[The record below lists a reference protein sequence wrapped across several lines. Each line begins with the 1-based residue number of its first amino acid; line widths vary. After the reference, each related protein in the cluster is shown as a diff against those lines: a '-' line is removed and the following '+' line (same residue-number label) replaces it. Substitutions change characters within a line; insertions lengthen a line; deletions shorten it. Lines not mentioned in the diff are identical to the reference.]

1 MSAHAER
8 VATEVECK
16 IGATENVE
24 DSTEVCRAGDIE
36 DEIKEID
43 QPELIQQMA
52 LNARSFARFGTNCR
66 FTIIE
71 LNRSFPSRIP
81 A

>member
-43 QPELIQQMA
+43 QPELIQVETV
-52 LNARSFARFGTNCR
+52 LSWRTYPVPRTR
-66 FTIIE
+66 E
-71 LNRSFPSRIP
+71 Y
-81 A
+81 

>member
-43 QPELIQQMA
+43 QPELIQVE
-52 LNARSFARFGTNCR
+52 TV
-66 FTIIE
+66 
-71 LNRSFPSRIP
+71 PSWRTYSVP
-81 A
+81 RTREY

>member
-43 QPELIQQMA
+43 QPELIQVEA
-52 LNARSFARFGTNCR
+52 V
-66 FTIIE
+66 
-71 LNRSFPSRIP
+71 PSWRTYSVP
-81 A
+81 RTREY